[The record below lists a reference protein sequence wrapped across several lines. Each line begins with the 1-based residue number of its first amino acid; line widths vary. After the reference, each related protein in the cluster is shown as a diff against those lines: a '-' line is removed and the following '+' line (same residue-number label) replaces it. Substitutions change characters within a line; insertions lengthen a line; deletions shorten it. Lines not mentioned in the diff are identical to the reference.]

1 MFSNNSELLKK
12 AKNGDTDA
20 RNRLF
25 EINMGL
31 VKKIASKFISRGIEF
46 EDAVQLGAIGLHKA
60 IEKFDFSYN
69 VKFSTYA
76 VPMIMGELRRFLR
89 DDGMIKVSRTLKE
102 ANYKIKQEITT
113 LQNELNREPTLDEIA
128 KRMEMEPEEVA
139 LAMESGMELESIYQ
153 TIYQSDGSD
162 VYLIDKIKSEE
173 DESEKLIEKVALM
186 EGINLLEDREQE
198 LIRLRYFEE
207 KTQAQIAEK
216 FGISQV
222 QVSRL
227 EKKILASLRNYW
239 TK

>member
-1 MFSNNSELLKK
+1 MECGKAFFLKRTRT
-12 AKNGDTDA
+12 G
-20 RNRLF
+20 
-25 EINMGL
+25 G
-31 VKKIASKFISRGIEF
+31 FISESI
-46 EDAVQLGAIGLHKA
+46 D
-60 IEKFDFSYN
+60 KFDFSYN

>member
-1 MFSNNSELLKK
+1 MDSTLLLIQRVKGGDEEAKAQLVKENEGLVWSVVKRFFSRGQDPEDLFQIGCIGLLKSI
-12 AKNGDTDA
+12 D
-20 RNRLF
+20 
-25 EINMGL
+25 
-31 VKKIASKFISRGIEF
+31 
-46 EDAVQLGAIGLHKA
+46 
-60 IEKFDFSYN
+60 KFDFSYN

-102 ANYKIKQEITT
+102 ANYKIKQEITR

-139 LAMESGMELESIYQ
+139 MAMESGMELESIYQ

-162 VYLIDKIKSEE
+162 VYLIDKIKNEE
-173 DESEKLIEKVALM
+173 DESDKLIEKVALM
-186 EGINLLEDREQE
+186 ESLNHLDAREQE
-198 LIRLRYFEE
+198 LIRMRYFEE
-207 KTQAQIAEK
+207 KTQAQIAKK

-227 EKKILASLRNYW
+227 EKKILANLRNYW

>member
-1 MFSNNSELLKK
+1 MLIQRVKGGDEEAKAQLVKENEGLVWSVVKRFFSRGQDPEDLFQIGCIGLLKSI
-12 AKNGDTDA
+12 D
-20 RNRLF
+20 
-25 EINMGL
+25 
-31 VKKIASKFISRGIEF
+31 
-46 EDAVQLGAIGLHKA
+46 
-60 IEKFDFSYN
+60 KFDFSYN

>member
-1 MFSNNSELLKK
+1 MKEHDKELIVC
-12 AKNGDTDA
+12 AKNGDKESMMKLLEE
-20 RNRLF
+20 NR
-25 EINMGL
+25 GL
-31 VKKIASKFISRGIEF
+31 IWKTVKKFCFCGYEKEDLYQIACIGFIESVKRF
-46 EDAVQLGAIGLHKA
+46 N
-60 IEKFDFSYN
+60 FDFG
-69 VKFSTYA
+69 VELSTYS
-76 VPMIMGELRRFLR
+76 VQYMLGEIKKFLR

>member
-1 MFSNNSELLKK
+1 MLIQRVKGGDEEAKAQLVKENEGLVWSVVKRFFSRGQDPEDLFQIGCIGLLKSI
-12 AKNGDTDA
+12 D
-20 RNRLF
+20 
-25 EINMGL
+25 
-31 VKKIASKFISRGIEF
+31 
-46 EDAVQLGAIGLHKA
+46 
-60 IEKFDFSYN
+60 KFDFSYN

-76 VPMIMGELRRFLR
+76 VPMIMGELKRFLR

-102 ANYKIKQEITT
+102 ANYKIKQEITR

-139 LAMESGMELESIYQ
+139 MAMESGMELESIYQ

-162 VYLIDKIKSEE
+162 VYLIDKIKNEE

-186 EGINLLEDREQE
+186 ESLNHLEAREQE
-198 LIRLRYFEE
+198 LIRMRYFEE
-207 KTQAQIAEK
+207 KTQAQIAKK

-227 EKKILASLRNYW
+227 EKKILATLRNYW

>member
-1 MFSNNSELLKK
+1 MLIQRVKGGDEEAKAQLVKENEGLVWCVVKRFFSRGQEPEDLFQIGCIGLLKSI
-12 AKNGDTDA
+12 D
-20 RNRLF
+20 
-25 EINMGL
+25 
-31 VKKIASKFISRGIEF
+31 
-46 EDAVQLGAIGLHKA
+46 
-60 IEKFDFSYN
+60 KFDFSYN

-113 LQNELNREPTLDEIA
+113 LQNELDREPTLDEIA
-128 KRMEMEPEEVA
+128 KRMKMEPEEVA